1 MENTTSTIVTS
12 TREPFFSADWHLFH
26 KGVTEKCGRPW
37 SEENNVASIVAA
49 QRRKATSEKDT
60 TYHIGDFAFSS
71 DYGLVRQVAMAF
83 RGRLMLIPGNH
94 DKQGMLQK
102 LADESHGK
110 IVLLPSYVE
119 IKLRRKLICMLHFP
133 MEVWNRSHYGSF
145 HLHGHCHGN
154 MDQSGKGKRLDV
166 GIDASKDWSMF
177 STSEIFDYMETV
189 DIYDPESRAKR

>member
-1 MENTTSTIVTS
+1 MENTTSTIVTPE
-12 TREPFFSADWHLFH
+12 REPFFSSDWHLFH

-37 SEENNVASIVAA
+37 EDEYNVAHIVAS
-49 QRRKATSEKDT
+49 QRKRATSSKDI
-60 TYHIGDFAFSS
+60 TYHLGDFAFSG

-166 GIDASKDWSMF
+166 GIDANKNWSMF

>member
-1 MENTTSTIVTS
+1 MENTTSTIVTPE
-12 TREPFFSADWHLFH
+12 REPFFSSDWHLFH

-37 SEENNVASIVAA
+37 EDEYNVAHIVAS
-49 QRRKATSEKDT
+49 QRKRATSSKDI
-60 TYHIGDFAFSS
+60 TYHLGDFAFSG

-154 MDQSGKGKRLDV
+154 MNQNGKGKRLDV
-166 GIDASKDWSMF
+166 GIDANKNWSMF